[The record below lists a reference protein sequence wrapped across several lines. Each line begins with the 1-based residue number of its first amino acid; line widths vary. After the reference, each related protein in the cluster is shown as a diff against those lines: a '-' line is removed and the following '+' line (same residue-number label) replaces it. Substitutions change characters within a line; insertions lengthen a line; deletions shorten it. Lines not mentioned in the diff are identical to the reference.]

1 MEKTFGTQ
9 KLPKLSGN
17 LSMKMKKTIAS
28 YEIIF
33 VSSTKS
39 SNMTIQLSIQKL
51 SAQQNVV
58 L

>member
-1 MEKTFGTQ
+1 MEKTFCTQ

-17 LSMKMKKTIAS
+17 LSMKMKKAIAS

-51 SAQQNVV
+51 SAQQNFV